1 MELTIEIINNPD
13 NYYWIWK
20 PKYSNKSTLRF
31 IPSEV
36 CNISSGQTVAVYSYE
51 NNEKCQIAQLAVPD
65 YTMLRERFENGD
77 ALNLNYAYIDDYS
90 WLGDKVPY
98 EIEADPYSVKTKFT
112 ADCSIW
118 NCSSDSTYY
127 NQDVRDEKKQSAETL
142 GEVLRIYR
150 TENKMTQEF
159 VAESLGVS
167 RQAVSKWESGASDPS
182 TTNLIALAKLYKIE
196 PEELIRSITE

>member
-1 MELTIEIINNPD
+1 MVQATMPMTFILLVELIFIVFITVFILKALKKYINS
-13 NYYWIWK
+13 K
-20 PKYSNKSTLRF
+20 P
-31 IPSEV
+31 
-36 CNISSGQTVAVYSYE
+36 
-51 NNEKCQIAQLAVPD
+51 
-65 YTMLRERFENGD
+65 
-77 ALNLNYAYIDDYS
+77 
-90 WLGDKVPY
+90 
-98 EIEADPYSVKTKFT
+98 
-112 ADCSIW
+112 
-118 NCSSDSTYY
+118 
-127 NQDVRDEKKQSAETL
+127 VRDEKKQSAETL